1 MKYTR
6 ARFIDNGKE
15 EPISIF
21 SINDDNREFYKDKL
35 YCPQPGCT
43 AKLHE
48 YKRNGRVYYQAN
60 PNSHIEDCEYKN
72 DVTGSVPVGNG
83 EIEIPLSERHFQQ
96 SIRDSYN
103 NSVKPKDQSANTTDG
118 NNVGTKTTSTSKS
131 GNADE
136 GKAKGKGVIDGEK
149 VPGVKEPPILNRE
162 MFTDADIGY
171 PRKIT
176 GIKIK
181 SAEEVDGT
189 LKIMFNGKNY
199 SNMYAIIGEPYK
211 AENGVSDE
219 QVHLVKKY
227 IDYNISNDK
236 DIRFWGGGIIN
247 KYSNSDLYVM
257 ELFFQE
263 SFIINGYE
271 ILGICSWVRHNLS

>member
-21 SINDDNREFYKDKL
+21 SINEDNRRFYKDKL

-72 DVTGSVPVGNG
+72 NVIDSIPVGNG
-83 EIEIPLSERHFQQ
+83 EIEISLSERHFQQ

-103 NSVKPKDQSANTTDG
+103 KSVKPKDQKVNTING
-118 NNVGTKTTSTSKS
+118 NNVVTKTTFISKNV
-131 GNADE
+131 NADE
-136 GKAKGKGVIDGEK
+136 GKAKGKGVIGGEK
-149 VPGVKEPPILNRE
+149 VPGVREPPILNRE
-162 MFTDADIGY
+162 IFTDADVGY
-171 PRKIT
+171 PRKIA
-176 GIKIK
+176 GVKIK
-181 SAEEVDGT
+181 SVEEVDGT
-189 LKIMFNGKNY
+189 LKIMFKDKNY
-199 SNMYAIIGEPYK
+199 SNMYAFIGEPYK
-211 AENGVSDE
+211 VENGVSDE
-219 QVHLVKKY
+219 QIHLIKKY

-236 DIRFWGGGIIN
+236 EIHFWGGGIIN
-247 KYSNSDLYVM
+247 KYVNSEFYIM

-263 SFIINGYE
+263 SFIINGHE
-271 ILGICSWVRHNLS
+271 ILGICSWVRHNLK